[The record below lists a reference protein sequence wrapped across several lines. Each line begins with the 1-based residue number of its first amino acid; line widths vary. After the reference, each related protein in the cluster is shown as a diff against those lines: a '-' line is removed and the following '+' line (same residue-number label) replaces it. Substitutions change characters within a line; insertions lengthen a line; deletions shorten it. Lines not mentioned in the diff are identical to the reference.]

1 MTKVLID
8 NISYD
13 YKVIYRDNKRIYIR
27 FNNGIFEINA
37 PFYTPHDTI
46 TQVLEKHQA
55 QLRRLID
62 ISRPIKTNISENEEV
77 TLIDAKYLIK
87 YGLKSMIID
96 KTMYLNH
103 NNPFDAYEKLIKK
116 LLETYAQSRINYFHN
131 LMYQNQN
138 YPSLIIKK
146 VRTKLGHYHRDKHQI
161 MLNLNL
167 VYNRRE
173 LIDYVIVHELVHI
186 QEFNHQPKFYQK
198 LALVLPHY
206 RKLERELKKV
216 GSIE

>member
-8 NISYD
+8 EVSYD
-13 YKVIYRDNKRIYIR
+13 YKVNYRDNKRIYIR

-37 PFYTPHDTI
+37 PFYTSLDTI
-46 TQVLEKHQA
+46 IQVLEKHQS
-55 QLRRLID
+55 QLKRLIA
-62 ISRPIKTNISENEEV
+62 ISKPIKNSISENEEV
-77 TLIDAKYLIK
+77 TLIDDKYLIK

-96 KTMYLNH
+96 KVMYLNH
-103 NNPFDAYEKLIKK
+103 SNPFDAYEKIIKK
-116 LLETYAQSRINYFHN
+116 LLEKYAISRINHFHEI
-131 LMYQNQN
+131 MYHTQN

-186 QEFNHQPKFYQK
+186 QEFNHQPSFYQK

-216 GSIE
+216 GYIE